1 MAARILAA
9 LLLGCL
15 ALPIQAQETPLAVY
29 RDSLANNPAYKAAR
43 ANRDAEQENSSIA
56 LGQLLPSLSLNSSQS
71 RNYVEKETPGFAG
84 NRITQNFDYDGYA
97 HSINV
102 RQPIFRPYSIAAY
115 QQAGK
120 QGHLADSRLNETRD
134 ELVVKTLSSYLDAAY
149 ADQLIELL
157 GAQKASVEAQA
168 RAAEKAF
175 AAGIGTK
182 IEISEANA
190 RRDIIL
196 AQELE
201 AQNQQ
206 DHARRTLRALVG
218 RPIGPLS
225 PLQPERLST
234 ALPRPIPL
242 SEWIASAE
250 AGSPE
255 LISARA
261 QAEVAE
267 KEVSKARSGHY
278 PTLDLIAS
286 RNLSGN
292 ESLATLS
299 ALGDTNYRQNSVG
312 VQLVIPVFSG
322 GATSAQVRQAQ
333 AKLEQARF
341 LAEDVQ
347 QNLEVKIR
355 REYSN
360 IVQGALK
367 TRAHEQAESSAA
379 QSVLATRK
387 GIQAGIRTSL
397 DVLKAEEQLYTTRRD
412 LALSRYQ
419 LILARLRLLVLSGK
433 LTDEDI
439 SLISNWFAPKAAG
452 AL

>member
-1 MAARILAA
+1 MSARMLA
-9 LLLGCL
+9 LILGCM
-15 ALPIQAQETPLAVY
+15 ALSAHAEETPLSVFQS
-29 RDSLANNPAYKAAR
+29 SLTNNPAYKAAR

-56 LGQLLPSLSLNSSQS
+56 LGQLLPSVGLTSSKS
-71 RNYVEKETPGFAG
+71 RNYVEKESSGFTG
-84 NRITQNFDYDGYA
+84 NRITQTFDYDGYA
-97 HSINV
+97 HGVNV
-102 RQPIFRPYSIAAY
+102 RQPIFRPYNIALY

-120 QGHLADSRLNETRD
+120 QGELADSRLDEARD
-134 ELVVKTLSSYLDAAY
+134 ELVLRTLSSYFDAAY
-149 ADQLIELL
+149 ANQLIELL
-157 GAQKASVEAQA
+157 SAQKASVEAQA

-175 AAGIGTK
+175 IAGIGTK
-182 IEISEANA
+182 VEINEANA

-218 RPIGPLS
+218 RPIGPLA
-225 PLQPERLST
+225 PLVPERLMPN
-234 ALPRPIPL
+234 LPRPLPL
-242 SEWIASAE
+242 SSWIADAE

-261 QAEVAE
+261 PVEVAE
-267 KEVSKARSGHY
+267 KDVSKARSGHY
-278 PTLDLIAS
+278 PTLDLVAN

-292 ESLATLS
+292 ESLASLS
-299 ALGDTNYRQNSVG
+299 ALGDTDYRQNTVG
-312 VQLVIPVFSG
+312 LQLNIPVFSG

-347 QNLEVKIR
+347 QNLEVKVR
-355 REYSN
+355 REFSN
-360 IVQGALK
+360 IVQGAIK
-367 TRAHEQAESSAA
+367 TRAHEQAEASAQ
-379 QSVLATRK
+379 QSLLATKK
-387 GIQAGIRTSL
+387 GVQAGIRTSL

-419 LILARLRLLVLSGK
+419 LILARLKLLLLSGK
-433 LTDEDI
+433 LEDQDIMQI
-439 SLISNWFAPKAAG
+439 SSWFSSR
-452 AL
+452 

>member
-1 MAARILAA
+1 MAAKMLV

-15 ALPIQAQETPLAVY
+15 ALPAQADETPLTVY
-29 RDSLANNPAYKAAR
+29 RDSIANNPAYKAAR
-43 ANRDAEQENSSIA
+43 ASRDAEQENIA
-56 LGQLLPSLSLNSSQS
+56 IARGQLLPNLSVSSSQS
-71 RNYVEKETPGFAG
+71 RNWVEKESSGFTG
-84 NRITQNFDYDGYA
+84 NRITQTFDYDGYG
-97 HSINV
+97 HSINL
-102 RQPIFRPYSIAAY
+102 RQPLFRPYSIAAY
-115 QQAGK
+115 QQANR
-120 QGHLADSRLNETRD
+120 QGELADSRLNEARD
-134 ELVVKTLSSYLDAAY
+134 ELIVKTLSSYLDAAY

-157 GAQKASVEAQA
+157 SAQKVSVEAQA

-182 IEISEANA
+182 VEISEANA

-218 RPIGPLS
+218 RPIGALS
-225 PLQPERLST
+225 PLQPERLLTS
-234 ALPRPIPL
+234 LPRPLPL
-242 SEWIASAE
+242 SAWISEAE

-255 LISARA
+255 LASARA
-261 QAEVAE
+261 QIEVAE

-278 PTLDLIAS
+278 PTVDLVAS

-292 ESLATLS
+292 ESLASLS
-299 ALGDTNYRQNSVG
+299 ALGDTDYRQNTVG
-312 VQLVIPVFSG
+312 VQVMIPLFAG
-322 GATSAQVRQAQ
+322 GATSASVRQAE

-341 LAEDVQ
+341 AAEDVQ
-347 QNLEVKIR
+347 QNIEVKVR

-360 IVQGALK
+360 IVQGAIK
-367 TRAHEQAESSAA
+367 TRAHEQAEASAE
-379 QSVLATRK
+379 QSVLATKK
-387 GIQAGIRTSL
+387 GVQAGIRTSL

-419 LILARLRLLVLSGK
+419 LILARLRLLLLTGK
-433 LTDEDI
+433 LDEQDI
-439 SLISNWFAPKAAG
+439 MQISSWFAPAQNTK
-452 AL
+452 